1 MSELLSFGNLFGY
14 SIAGCMGCNGFLSPQ
29 DDTWS
34 ISVFCV
40 LPASHLQRGRRVRFF
55 VKFRSGVVRVIGRLG
70 CQVGRYHLF
79 RSWFPGSWFSHGRVT
94 VLMPVPCDASPL
106 RCQSPAISR
115 PLPEPRPRWAAV
127 SVVEVNFSQK
137 IGSEAACWWAESV
150 AAA

>member
-106 RCQSPAISR
+106 RCQSPAMPVPCDFASITGAKASLGSR
-115 PLPEPRPRWAAV
+115 
-127 SVVEVNFSQK
+127 FSG
-137 IGSEAACWWAESV
+137 GSELLTEDRLGSRV
-150 AAA
+150 LVG

>member
-106 RCQSPAISR
+106 RCQSPAMPVPCDFASITGAKASLGCR
-115 PLPEPRPRWAAV
+115 
-127 SVVEVNFSQK
+127 FSG
-137 IGSEAACWWAESV
+137 GSELLTEDRLGSRV
-150 AAA
+150 LVG